1 MHKVWQSIVIH
12 ISIQGLAWQRVLGWQ
27 GWEPLQGGVWQRCYF
42 RILRQKTERQCV
54 CVHVCVSECVS
65 LLTRARKD
73 KESWLL
79 FSLEARGSGWF
90 WGCVSEPSWR
100 FSPSCWTAQQE
111 AETVTNPTLFC
122 REKIDFSIKQPLE
135 KKNPS
140 TVVKKQLQIGREAV
154 SNNKTMNWLS
164 GGQLCQRGKCFL
176 NRTLKMWESY
186 MRWDPNIYSALLS
199 AGGQVK

>member
-135 KKNPS
+135 KKILLQWLKNSYKLGGKLLVTTKRWIDFQVDSFVKGESVSS
-140 TVVKKQLQIGREAV
+140 TG
-154 SNNKTMNWLS
+154 
-164 GGQLCQRGKCFL
+164 
-176 NRTLKMWESY
+176 
-186 MRWDPNIYSALLS
+186 P
-199 AGGQVK
+199 